1 MKRWK
6 ALDETYLP
14 AKFPRYRPS
23 RTKVISENAT
33 VSNSNCTAGAMVWEG
48 SLLDGPSTRGA
59 LLLPRLGGPPRHRFP
74 RPCPGVRHLSCA
86 PVGIRASAAVWDGS
100 LLPLP
105 STEARGIELACRKRA
120 TVCGT
125 RPCSC
130 RTLGTGCTLRLAT
143 VTALLFHPWPNMV

>member
-1 MKRWK
+1 
-6 ALDETYLP
+6 ALP
-14 AKFPRYRPS
+14 ALWYRRALCSMDP
-23 RTKVISENAT
+23 A
-33 VSNSNCTAGAMVWEG
+33 
-48 SLLDGPSTRGA
+48 RGA

-86 PVGIRASAAVWDGS
+86 PVGIRASAAVRDGS

-125 RPCSC
+125 RPM
-130 RTLGTGCTLRLAT
+130 LMPDVGNWLYAT
-143 VTALLFHPWPNMV
+143 VSNSNCTTVSSVAEHGLDMLFKGTFNRRSVHCAVFD